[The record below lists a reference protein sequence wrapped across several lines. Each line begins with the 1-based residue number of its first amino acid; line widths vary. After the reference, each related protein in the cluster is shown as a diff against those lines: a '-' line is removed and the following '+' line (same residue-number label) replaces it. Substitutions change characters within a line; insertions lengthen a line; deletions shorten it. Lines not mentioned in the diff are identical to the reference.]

1 MAERTGGRRHIAPFT
16 LSAILHAAI
25 ATLLFNTLKERKQVA
40 LPPMYRVNIVAAPPG
55 QRAIGEV
62 KNAQPTASAAVTQ
75 PTAAQSS
82 IKETPA
88 ARATARSK
96 AAPVP
101 PKSDIAKASKAAQ
114 KTVSTPT
121 TTTSRPGT
129 TAAAKVTDKAKPD
142 APKAG
147 GGPVGGKGTDVATI
161 RSDGIEFPFP
171 GYLNNIVRQIALN
184 FNPRN
189 PSARLKA
196 EVRFLIHRDG
206 SVSDLTFVRRSGNF
220 SFDLEA
226 QGAVEAASS
235 ARRFGPLPD
244 GCSDDV
250 LPVVFSFD
258 PEFMK

>member
-1 MAERTGGRRHIAPFT
+1 MPERTGGSRHIAPFT

-40 LPPMYRVNIVAAPPG
+40 LPPMYRVEIVAAPPG
-55 QRAIGEV
+55 ERAIGAVESS
-62 KNAQPTASAAVTQ
+62 QPKATPAVTQ
-75 PTAAQSS
+75 QTAAQSS
-82 IKETPA
+82 
-88 ARATARSK
+88 AREAPLPKAVDRSK
-96 AAPVP
+96 AASTQ
-101 PKSDIAKASKAAQ
+101 PKVDIAKGTRQPQRTPRTPVTSTAKSDAAPSK
-114 KTVSTPT
+114 SP
-121 TTTSRPGT
+121 
-129 TAAAKVTDKAKPD
+129 AKVPTA

-147 GGPVGGKGTDVATI
+147 GGPVGGKGTDVATV

-184 FNPRN
+184 FKPRN
-189 PSARLKA
+189 PDARLKA

-206 SVSDLTFVRRSGNF
+206 SVSDLTFIRRSGNF

-226 QGAVEAASS
+226 QGAVESAAS

-244 GCSDDV
+244 GFSDDV

>member
-1 MAERTGGRRHIAPFT
+1 MARVERQGSGLAAPFT
-16 LSAILHAAI
+16 LSAALHVVL
-25 ATLLFNTLKERKQVA
+25 ATLLFNSLKERKQVA

-62 KNAQPTASAAVTQ
+62 KPETPATRTPVTQ
-75 PTAAQSS
+75 PTPAPST
-82 IKETPA
+82 IKEPPVPKTKTAPAKTRTTPTQTKTA
-88 ARATARSK
+88 APSKTK
-96 AAPVP
+96 AATP
-101 PKSDIAKASKAAQ
+101 SDAK
-114 KTVSTPT
+114 T
-121 TTTSRPGT
+121 TTQPKT
-129 TAAAKVTDKAKPD
+129 D

-147 GGPVGGKGTDVATI
+147 GGPVGGKGTDVATVHAE
-161 RSDGIEFPFP
+161 GIEFPFP

-184 FNPRN
+184 FKPRN
-189 PSARLKA
+189 SAARLRA

-206 SVSDLTFVRRSGNF
+206 SVSDLAFIRRSGNF

-235 ARRFGPLPD
+235 MRAFGPLPA
-244 GCSDDV
+244 GFPDDV

>member
-1 MAERTGGRRHIAPFT
+1 VAERTGGARHIAPFT

-55 QRAIGEV
+55 ERAIGDV
-62 KNAQPTASAAVTQ
+62 KSAQPKASAAVTQ
-75 PTAAQSS
+75 PSAAQSS
-82 IKETPA
+82 VKETLVPK
-88 ARATARSK
+88 ATERSK
-96 AAPVP
+96 AAAPT
-101 PKSDIAKASKAAQ
+101 KADAAKTSKTAQ
-114 KTVSTPT
+114 KTASTPAAST
-121 TTTSRPGT
+121 AQAGT
-129 TAAAKVTDKAKPD
+129 AAAAKVTDKAKSD

-235 ARRFGPLPD
+235 ARRFGPLPE
-244 GCSDDV
+244 GFSDDV